1 MISLLSQLQ
10 SLNTTNNEELQQQQQ
25 QRGQQRGL
33 QGGESN
39 HRELPR
45 PIATHSD
52 KRIL

>member
-10 SLNTTNNEELQQQQQ
+10 SLNTTNNEELQQQQ